1 MPLNWSGPAILVD
14 AICLA
19 FQFNRKRLVD
29 GPEAFWQCGRWWI
42 IQTSGQIT
50 LDSPL
55 CLDTV
60 ESNKLP
66 GGQTCQQWVSW
77 LWGLPTH
84 CSASLP
90 GTFIS
95 ISISLLFT
103 VSSCSFFIHLAVSQ
117 SAGTAIVLAQLSF
130 LVWEEIV
137 HNSTLFWLISSSCA
151 ASWKN
156 ECNYYEGEPIKT
168 IQTESIVG
176 KTIKTG
182 KSLSLILLCSI
193 FSRGTHG

>member
-1 MPLNWSGPAILVD
+1 MSNVIRLKLNTFVCQEEYLLEIVPPNWSGPSILLD
-14 AICLA
+14 TICLA
-19 FQFNRKRLVD
+19 FQFNKKGLMMGLRV
-29 GPEAFWQCGRWWI
+29 FWQCGRWWI

-60 ESNKLP
+60 ESSRAP

-77 LWGLPTH
+77 LWGLPTR

-103 VSSCSFFIHLAVSQ
+103 VSSCTFLVHLAVSQ
-117 SAGTAIVLAQLSF
+117 SAETTLVLARLPF
-130 LVWEEIV
+130 LV
-137 HNSTLFWLISSSCA
+137 
-151 ASWKN
+151 
-156 ECNYYEGEPIKT
+156 
-168 IQTESIVG
+168 
-176 KTIKTG
+176 
-182 KSLSLILLCSI
+182 
-193 FSRGTHG
+193 